1 MPNKTIYLSNAD
13 LPLWDEAQRQ
23 LGESLSSGFV
33 EYLRDRLER
42 RREEKLDM
50 VQAIDALLSEVNSAY
65 GLGLERHPAWS
76 PFILD
81 ANSVNIGY
89 KLHQKRGEPDR
100 VMSLVVG
107 PLDFDNSGRLI
118 PKTKKRI
125 AAEVRKFW
133 DGKNTQRHIFVDAS
147 S

>member
-1 MPNKTIYLSNAD
+1 MPNKTIYIRDAD
-13 LPLWDEAQRQ
+13 LPLWEKAQRE
-23 LGESLSSGFV
+23 LGESMSSGFA
-33 EYLRDRLER
+33 EYIRDRLER
-42 RREEKLDM
+42 RREEKIDM
-50 VQAIDALLSEVNSAY
+50 VQAIDALLSEVNAAH

-89 KLHQKRGEPDR
+89 KLHQKQVEPDR

-107 PLDFDNSGRLI
+107 PLDFDKGGRLVAA
-118 PKTKKRI
+118 TKSRI
-125 AAEVRKFW
+125 TAEVRKFW
-133 DGKNTQRHIFVDAS
+133 NGKNTQRHIFVDAS

>member
-1 MPNKTIYLSNAD
+1 MPNKTIYISNAD
-13 LPLWDEAQRQ
+13 LPLWDEAQRE
-23 LGESLSSGFV
+23 LESISSGFV

-50 VQAIDALLSEVNSAY
+50 VQAIDELLSEVNSAC

-89 KLHQKRGEPDR
+89 KLHQKRGETDR

-118 PKTKKRI
+118 PKTKNRI

-133 DGKNTQRHIFVDAS
+133 NGKNTQRHIFVDAS
-147 S
+147 T

>member
-1 MPNKTIYLSNAD
+1 MPNKTIYIKAAD
-13 LPLWDEAQRQ
+13 LPLWDKAQRE
-23 LGESLSSGFV
+23 LGESISSGFV

-50 VQAIDALLSEVNSAY
+50 VQAIDELLSEVNTDH

-89 KLHQKRGEPDR
+89 KVHQKRAEPDR

-107 PLDFDNSGRLI
+107 PLDFDKSGELI
-118 PKTKKRI
+118 PKTKSRI
-125 AAEVRKFW
+125 TTEVRRFW